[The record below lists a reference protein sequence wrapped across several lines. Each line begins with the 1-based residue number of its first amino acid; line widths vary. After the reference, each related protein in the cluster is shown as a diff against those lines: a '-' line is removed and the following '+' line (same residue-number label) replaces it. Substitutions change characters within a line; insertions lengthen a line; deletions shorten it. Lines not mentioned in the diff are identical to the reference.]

1 MKTIRKIIPV
11 SLYDIPG
18 VERWLEKQ
26 ANLGLFPIRLG
37 SWAVFR
43 PGGVPG
49 TRFRLDAFSNRMG
62 EGTEPTP
69 EKLELYRAAGW
80 EYIGPIGRAY
90 FLFYTTDPQAPELYT
105 DYGSRGL
112 SLDRLARQVQRAKW
126 SQLLFPVLLLVLLLA
141 VLLWPAGRY
150 DVQPDRWAR
159 LPLVLLHLFQPML
172 LLFWALLCYR
182 APINLRDYRTLLR
195 THDALKAGLPP
206 PPSPGPSREIVRENI
221 AALLL
226 TPVLL
231 LALVGGWALDRTIP
245 AEDFS
250 QPYVS
255 LAGVEQEP
263 VATYEELFG
272 ESSSFDNE
280 RNQAKRQFSLLAP
293 VWYEVKQRRYS
304 LEGGAQPNAFSPDP
318 EGGKYRYSPSLDMTA
333 FHLSVPALARPVAK
347 AQMDL
352 YRLVNLRWAYEEME
366 YPGTDF
372 VILARP
378 EEGIWQMA
386 AVSKGGRVAVFRY
399 AGQEDL
405 AQHLDM
411 LIQMVQ

>member
-1 MKTIRKIIPV
+1 MKTVRRIIPV

-18 VERWLEKQ
+18 VERWLEEQ
-26 ANLGLFPIRLG
+26 ANQGLFPLRLG
-37 SWAVFR
+37 SWAVFQ

-49 TRFRLDAFSNRMG
+49 TRFRLDAFGNKMG

-80 EYIGPIGRAY
+80 EYICPIGRAY

-105 DYGSRGL
+105 DYGSQGL
-112 SLDRLARQVQRAKW
+112 SLDRLARQMLRAKW
-126 SQLLFPVLLLVLLLA
+126 SRILFPLLLTGLLLA
-141 VLLWPAGRY
+141 ALFWPTSQF
-150 DVQPDRWAR
+150 DLQPDRWAR
-159 LPLVLLHLFQPML
+159 LPLILLHLFQPMMA
-172 LLFWALLCYR
+172 LFVALLCYR
-182 APINLRDYRTLLR
+182 TPILLRDYRTLLR
-195 THDALKAGLPP
+195 THDALKAGLLP
-206 PPSPGPSREIVRENI
+206 PPSPGPSREIVREHV

-231 LALVGGWALDRTIP
+231 LALVGGWVLDRTVP

-250 QPYVS
+250 RPYVS
-255 LAGVEQEP
+255 LADLEREP
-263 VATYEELFG
+263 VVTYEELFG

-293 VWYEVKQRRYS
+293 AWYEVSQKSYGLQ
-304 LEGGAQPNAFSPDP
+304 GGTQPNAFSPDP
-318 EGGKYRYSPSLDMTA
+318 KGGKYRYSPNLDMTV

-347 AQMDL
+347 AQMDF
-352 YRLVNLRWAYEEME
+352 YRLVNLLWTYEEMD

-378 EEGIWQMA
+378 EERVWQMA
-386 AVSKGGRVAVFRY
+386 AVGKGGKVAVFRY

-405 AQHLDM
+405 AEHLD
-411 LIQMVQ
+411 LLSKMVQ